1 MALEYLLYDKNG
13 LFLKVYF
20 LYARNPSNGRV
31 ILRYKNWRVLNFTL
45 EFILP
50 NDCFSCGS

>member
-31 ILRYKNWRVLNFTL
+31 ILQYKNWRVLNSTL
-45 EFILP
+45 EFILL